1 MKKLASI
8 FFVFSLLCAGCE
20 SGSDL
25 NIGGSQS
32 ELGEAGVTISSS
44 TSTISGISGFNATI
58 SSLSNGVSSINAQV
72 TVNNTTLKQILTNV
86 PGININGNIVT
97 ATGVKVKFT
106 DEGIE
111 NKFPFF
117 EGVLVKYNSNV
128 GDTYPVKD
136 SKTVRKVIKKSTT
149 DDFPFG
155 IYNIKVVGVEHELN
169 FNGLKK
175 ITYYTNHKFG
185 VVKVEC
191 ELENGDKIYLP
202 FYFN

>member
-1 MKKLASI
+1 MKKLASLLVI
-8 FFVFSLLCAGCE
+8 LSLIMVSCE

-32 ELGEAGVTISSS
+32 DLGETGVVISSS
-44 TSTISGISGFNATI
+44 STAISGISGFNASIT
-58 SSLSNGVSSINAQV
+58 SLSNGVSSINAQV
-72 TVNNTTLKQILTNV
+72 TVSNTTLKQILANV
-86 PGININGNIVT
+86 PGLNISGNTVT
-97 ATGVKVKFT
+97 ASGVQVKFT

-117 EGVLVKYNSNV
+117 EGILVKYDSKV
-128 GDTYPVKD
+128 GDTYAVKD
-136 SKTVRKVIKKSTT
+136 SKTVRKVIKKSTS
-149 DDFPFG
+149 DDFPYG
-155 IYNIKVVGVEHELN
+155 LYNIKVVGVEHELN
-169 FNGLKK
+169 YNGLKK

-191 ELENGDKIYLP
+191 ELDNGDKIALP